1 MTLFR
6 LQLMDGVDP
15 GHTAS
20 VLRELVHES
29 ESIMLAGLQPEVLQ
43 QRFLDWSDRSE
54 TQLHHLT
61 DDLEALGM
69 SDTARARMI
78 RELGPH
84 TARPWPLIDAEVKFR
99 VAIFKR
105 MLADLEHRIE
115 RAKGLPGE
123 VVVID
128 TNVLLHYR
136 PLNELPWS
144 QLVGSRA
151 VRAVLPLRVIE
162 ELDAKKYSG
171 RKDLARRARRLL
183 PQLNAWIGPAGT
195 PKSIT
200 ENLTLEVMID
210 SGPRHRPADADEEI
224 LLSCRELAQ
233 FGASAVTL
241 LTADTAM
248 SLRAQAEG
256 ITVASLAEEFLRNS
270 QGEQ

>member
-1 MTLFR
+1 M
-6 LQLMDGVDP
+6 
-15 GHTAS
+15 
-20 VLRELVHES
+20 
-29 ESIMLAGLQPEVLQ
+29 EVLQ

-54 TQLHHLT
+54 VQLHHLT

-78 RELGPH
+78 RELGPS
-84 TARPWPLIDAEVKFR
+84 TARPWPLIDAEVKLR
-99 VAIFKR
+99 VSIFER
-105 MLADLEHRIE
+105 MLTDLERRIA
-115 RAKGLPGE
+115 RAEGLPGD

-136 PLNELPWS
+136 PLDELPWS
-144 QLVGSRA
+144 QLVDGPM

-183 PQLNAWIGPAGT
+183 PQLKAWIGPDGT
-195 PKSIT
+195 PRSIA

-210 SGPRHRPADADEEI
+210 PGPRHRPADADEEI
-224 LLSCRELAQ
+224 LLSCRELKQ
-233 FGASAVTL
+233 FGASPVSL

-256 ITVASLAEEFLRNS
+256 IAIVPLSEEFLRSTN
-270 QGEQ
+270 GEQ